1 MPLNVLEV
9 ADLAPFADIDQA
21 KAEAM
26 VTHVQALAAREA
38 PCLETTTDEG
48 ILAAAKAILVG
59 VVLRWHESGN
69 ASYTAQS
76 AGPSGYPLE
85 PARTRVNAIWQ
96 SEGDALR
103 RLCRD
108 AAGGASGAFGLDT
121 VGRWGGVHADI
132 CSINFGAA
140 YCSCGAILTN
150 LLYPLYE
157 VTNDA

>member
-1 MPLNVLEV
+1 MPLNVLN
-9 ADLAPFADIDQA
+9 ADDLTPFADIDSA
-21 KAEAM
+21 KADAM

-48 ILAAAKAILVG
+48 ILAAARAILVG

-69 ASYTAQS
+69 ASYSVQA

-85 PARTRVNAIWQ
+85 TARSRVNAIWA
-96 SEGDALR
+96 SEADALR
-103 RLCRD
+103 KLCRD
-108 AAGGASGAFGLDT
+108 SAGGGSGAFGLDT
-121 VGRWGGVHADI
+121 VGRPIGAHADI
-132 CSINFGAA
+132 CAINFGAM

-157 VTNDA
+157 VTDGD